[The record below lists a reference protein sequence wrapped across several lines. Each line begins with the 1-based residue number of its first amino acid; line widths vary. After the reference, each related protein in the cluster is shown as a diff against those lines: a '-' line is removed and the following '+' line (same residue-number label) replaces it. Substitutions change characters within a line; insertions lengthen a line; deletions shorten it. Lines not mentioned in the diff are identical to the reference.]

1 MHSTAKAIHA
11 ELAPEGLCKGL
22 KFPDP
27 ATDGFRDMVHDAG
40 NVSRRGD
47 ALLAYYT
54 ELCARPH
61 TLPPFLTALGYSVD
75 ELRARRCRVADKVR
89 DNPGLIR
96 RAMLYL
102 RITGEV
108 LCHDDAS
115 GAAGTALAERVFL
128 EPQRLV
134 DVMKE
139 LVRHDLQAQL
149 EDIEPARYPD
159 FGEIRSL
166 GEVRGRLPV
175 DSASCTARWADA
187 ARLRCVWQTFLRKGV
202 LDRRLLPWL
211 WRQLPTVTADP
222 AQMDFLVD
230 LLAQLGLLTELP
242 DSQPPQW
249 LLPMRLPDRAYVLAT
264 ENAHDRFAR
273 FLLEMEGGD
282 AEADV
287 SLAEAID
294 SIARTGTLTAADL
307 ARGSTA
313 ALAHADKVLGG
324 AERDSEGLSRDQIGA
339 IHMYTQEDMSGLAA
353 PVPSENRRNVY
364 RPLNSS
370 LRELDYAL
378 IRPFWLYLAMC
389 TFSP

>member
-1 MHSTAKAIHA
+1 MRF
-11 ELAPEGLCKGL
+11 C
-22 KFPDP
+22 
-27 ATDGFRDMVHDAG
+27 
-40 NVSRRGD
+40 
-47 ALLAYYT
+47 
-54 ELCARPH
+54 CA
-61 TLPPFLTALGYSVD
+61 
-75 ELRARRCRVADKVR
+75 
-89 DNPGLIR
+89 
-96 RAMLYL
+96 
-102 RITGEV
+102 
-108 LCHDDAS
+108 
-115 GAAGTALAERVFL
+115 
-128 EPQRLV
+128 
-134 DVMKE
+134 
-139 LVRHDLQAQL
+139 
-149 EDIEPARYPD
+149 
-159 FGEIRSL
+159 
-166 GEVRGRLPV
+166 
-175 DSASCTARWADA
+175 
-187 ARLRCVWQTFLRKGV
+187 WQTFLRKGV

-211 WRQLPTVTADP
+211 WRRLPTVTADP

-353 PVPSENRRNVY
+353 PVPSRDRRNVY
-364 RPLNSS
+364 RPLNRS